1 MGNLLSNTVHSL
13 CEPLRILCGP
23 LRAKSF
29 DLTVKIILTR
39 FAWTVALI
47 TAATVEAQQPDPVAI
62 TAQRVLDGTG
72 RQLPNAAV
80 VVEGNRITSV
90 GPLPAGFR
98 GRRIDLGDATLMPG
112 LIDVHSHVVWY
123 FNAQGRYHTPNDGET
138 PVQGA
143 LAAAGN
149 AYATLMSGVTTLQ
162 SPGSPEDKDLRD
174 AIARGSIP
182 GPRILTSLGSISGG
196 SPDTIRQRVRDF
208 KARGADLIKIFA
220 SRSIRDGGGPTMT
233 IDQLTAACGESH
245 AQGLRAMVHAH
256 AAEAMKLAVDAG
268 CDQIEHGVFATPEVL
283 NAMVTRG
290 TYFSPQCG
298 LVFRNYLEN
307 RAKYEGIG
315 NYNAEGFASM
325 ERAVPM
331 AIAAVRTAAN
341 TPGVKLVFGTD
352 AVAGAHG
359 RNVEDLICR
368 VNEAGQKPM
377 DAIVSATSRA
387 AESMKLGDSIG
398 TLKTGLLAD
407 IVAVRGDP
415 LADFTALRR
424 VVFVMRDGKVVRN
437 TP

>member
-1 MGNLLSNTVHSL
+1 MM
-13 CEPLRILCGP
+13 RQ
-23 LRAKSF
+23 
-29 DLTVKIILTR
+29 
-39 FAWTVALI
+39 FAWILAL
-47 TAATVEAQQPDPVAI
+47 AATVSVEAQQSDPIAI
-62 TAQRVLDGTG
+62 TAQRVIDGTG
-72 RQLPNAAV
+72 RQLQNASV
-80 VVEGNRITSV
+80 IVEGNRITSV
-90 GPLPAGFR
+90 GPLPTSFR

-112 LIDVHSHVVWY
+112 LIDVHAHVVWY
-123 FNAQGRYHTPNDGET
+123 FNAQGRYHTGNDGET

-149 AYATLMSGVTTLQ
+149 AYQTLMSGVTTLQ

-182 GPRILTSLGSISGG
+182 GPRILSSLGSISAG
-196 SPDTIRQRVRDF
+196 SPDSIRQRVRDF

-220 SRSIRDGGGPTMT
+220 SRSIRDGGAPTMT
-233 IDQLTAACGESH
+233 IEQLTAACGEAH

-256 AAEAMKLAVDAG
+256 AAEAMQLTVNAG
-268 CDQIEHGVFATPEVL
+268 CDQIEHGVFATPQVL
-283 NAMVTRG
+283 SSMAEKG

-331 AIAAVRTAAN
+331 AIAAVRIASN

-377 DAIVSATSRA
+377 DAIISATSRA
-387 AESMKLGDSIG
+387 AESMKLSESIG
-398 TLKTGLLAD
+398 TLKAGLLAD
-407 IVAVRGDP
+407 IIAVRGDP
-415 LADFTALRR
+415 LADFSAMRR
-424 VVFVMRDGKVVRN
+424 VVFVMRDGRVYRN
-437 TP
+437 AP

>member
-1 MGNLLSNTVHSL
+1 MADVRQLQQRLTLVLALALSAM
-13 CEPLRILCGP
+13 
-23 LRAKSF
+23 RAG
-29 DLTVKIILTR
+29 
-39 FAWTVALI
+39 
-47 TAATVEAQQPDPVAI
+47 AQGAEPVAI

-72 RQLPNAAV
+72 KQLSNAAV
-80 VVEGNRITSV
+80 IVEGNRITSV
-90 GPLPAGFR
+90 GPLPVSFR
-98 GRRIDLGDATLMPG
+98 GRRIDLGDATIMPG
-112 LIDVHSHVVWY
+112 LIDVHAHVVWY
-123 FNAQGRYHTPNDGET
+123 FNAQGRYHTNNDGET

-149 AYATLMSGVTTLQ
+149 AFETLRSGVTTLQ

-174 AIARGSIP
+174 IIARGAVP

-196 SPDTIRQRVRDF
+196 SPDTIRQRVRTF
-208 KARGADLIKIFA
+208 KERGADLIKIFA

-233 IDQLTAACGESH
+233 IEQLQAACGEAH

-256 AAEAMKLAVDAG
+256 AAEAMMLAVDAG

-283 NAMVTRG
+283 QKMAAKG

-331 AIAAVRTAAN
+331 AVAAVRTAAN
-341 TPGVKLVFGTD
+341 PPGLKLVFGTD

-398 TLKTGLLAD
+398 TLTTGLVAD
-407 IVAVRGDP
+407 VIAVRGDP
-415 LADFTALRR
+415 LADFTAMRH
-424 VVFVMRDGKVVRN
+424 VVFVMRDGKIYRN
-437 TP
+437 AP